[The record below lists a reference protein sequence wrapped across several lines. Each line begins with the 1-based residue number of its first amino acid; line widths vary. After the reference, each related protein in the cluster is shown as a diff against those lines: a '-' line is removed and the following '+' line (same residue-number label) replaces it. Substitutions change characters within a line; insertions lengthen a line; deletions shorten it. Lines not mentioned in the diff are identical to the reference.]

1 MSKIAILGAGG
12 RAGRRL
18 VAEAA
23 KRGHEVTAFVRD
35 PAKHSFGVPA
45 RAADVTKPLDLS
57 AYDVAI
63 STVGDMTA
71 DATEFYTAA
80 SRTLLASGV
89 PRVIVV
95 GISVLLDDTVHS
107 PEFPAEHKPFCLGHL
122 AGLEVLRASTGPDWV
137 WIAPVGDFDHDGE
150 PVGGYRFGGERY
162 VPDERI
168 TYEDFA
174 LAVLDEAETPKH
186 HRQVVSVLST

>member
-23 KRGHEVTAFVRD
+23 NRGHDVTAFVRD
-35 PAKHSFGVPA
+35 PSRHSFDVPVH
-45 RAADVTKPLDLS
+45 AADVTQPLDLS

-63 STVGDMTA
+63 STVGDLKA

-80 SRTLLASGV
+80 SRTLLGSGV
-89 PRVIVV
+89 DRIVV
-95 GISVLLDDTVHS
+95 IGISVLLNDTVHS
-107 PEFPAEHKPFCLGHL
+107 PEFPAEYKPFCLGHL
-122 AGLEVLRASTGPDWV
+122 AGLDVLRASTGPDWV
-137 WIAPVGDFDHDGE
+137 WLAPVGDFDHDGT
-150 PVGGYRFGGERY
+150 PRGGYRFGGLQY

-174 LAVLDEAETPKH
+174 LAVLDEIETPKH
-186 HRQVVSVLST
+186 HRQIASVLST

>member
-23 KRGHEVTAFVRD
+23 KRGHEVTAYVRD
-35 PAKHSFGVPA
+35 PSRHSFDVPA
-45 RAADVTKPLDLS
+45 LAADVTKPLDLS

-80 SRTLLASGV
+80 SRSLG
-89 PRVIVV
+89 RVVVV
-95 GISVLLDDTVHS
+95 GLSVLLDDTVHS

-137 WIAPVGDFDHDGE
+137 LIAPVGDFDHDGE
-150 PVGGYRFGGERY
+150 SAGGYRFGGERY

-174 LAVLDEAETPKH
+174 LAAIDEAETPKH

>member
-1 MSKIAILGAGG
+1 MSKIAVLGAGG

-23 KRGHEVTAFVRD
+23 GRGHEVTAFVRD
-35 PAKHSFGVPA
+35 PARHSFDVPA
-45 RAADVTKPLDLS
+45 RAADVTKPLGLS

-63 STVGDMTA
+63 STVGDLTV

-80 SRTLLASGV
+80 SRTLLDSGAG
-89 PRVIVV
+89 RIVV
-95 GISVLLDDTVHS
+95 VGLSVLLDDTVHS
-107 PEFPAEHKPFCLGHL
+107 PDFPAEHKPFCLGHL

-137 WIAPVGDFDHDGE
+137 WMAPVGDFDHGGE
-150 PVGGYRFGGERY
+150 PRGGYRFGGSQY
-162 VPDERI
+162 LPDERI

-186 HRQVVSVLST
+186 HREVVSVLST